1 MATLPGLLLEGVATL
16 PSLLLEGAATLP
28 NLLMGG
34 VAALAEGEGEEE
46 GPLPNISLITDA
58 GTVHN
63 LIHKTCL
70 LIFSVFFF
78 IKLAFIIRDSAL
90 QFVSCEFVLN
100 FTLAPS

>member
-1 MATLPGLLLEGVATL
+1 VATLPSLLLEGVATL

-34 VAALAEGEGEEE
+34 VATLAQAEGEEE

-63 LIHKTCL
+63 LKQKTCL
-70 LIFSVFFF
+70 IIFFSDFI
-78 IKLAFIIRDSAL
+78 IKLVFLIRGSAL
-90 QFVSCEFVLN
+90 
-100 FTLAPS
+100 

>member
-1 MATLPGLLLEGVATL
+1 VATLPSLLLEGVATLPSLLLEGAATL

-34 VAALAEGEGEEE
+34 VATIAEGEGEEE

-63 LIHKTCL
+63 LKHKTCL
-70 LIFSVFFF
+70 QFFFSGFF
-78 IKLAFIIRDSAL
+78 IKLVF
-90 QFVSCEFVLN
+90 
-100 FTLAPS
+100 